1 VRLTFGCA
9 QNPDCDGPLD
19 SRGRARL
26 HEAQYVERR
35 GQMLLL
41 QLADSTALDA
51 VAAWLIAMPAP

>member
-1 VRLTFGCA
+1 
-9 QNPDCDGPLD
+9 
-19 SRGRARL
+19 L